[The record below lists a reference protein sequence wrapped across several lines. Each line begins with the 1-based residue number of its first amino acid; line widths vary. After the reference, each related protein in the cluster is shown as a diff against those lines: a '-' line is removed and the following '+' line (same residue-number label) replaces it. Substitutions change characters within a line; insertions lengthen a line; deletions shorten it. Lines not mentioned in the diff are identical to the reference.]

1 MTKLTGFSVAAAL
14 VVMVGVSDALVS
26 MPHGR
31 LSQGPGPRGASGA
44 TSRFGRKG
52 VVRMLFDKFDAEAVN
67 VLMYAQQ
74 ETRKMG
80 LSEVGTEQVLLGVLQ
95 CPENAKGA
103 LEASGATIEAV
114 RDAVGGGKKNKGVVG
129 DVAELF
135 RREEEP
141 LPFTGRSKQ
150 AFKGAVAEAEAMKVE
165 EVRSEHLLL
174 ALLKDEDCEAVT
186 TLEACGVDVTA
197 LAKDVEKDAKRAK
210 GELVGVGGKDGT
222 ETTLASCG
230 VDLTELARNGELDP
244 CVGRSTEIA
253 RAVQILLRRRKSN
266 PCFVGDPGVG
276 KTAIAEGIAQR
287 IADDDVP
294 KKLRGKRVHTLEMA
308 MLVAGTKYRGEFE
321 ERLQSVIEEATT
333 DGETILFID
342 ELHTLVGAGA
352 ADGAIDAG
360 NILKPA
366 LARSGLQ
373 VVGATTLGEY
383 RKHVEKDPALE
394 RRFQPVTVD
403 EPTVDECMEI
413 LEGLRADY
421 EDFHEVKYEDLAI
434 CAAATYGDRYVNDR
448 FLPDKAIDLLDE
460 AGARAQ
466 VRAEEDQLDET
477 PVVTEDD
484 VADVVS
490 TWTGIPVAK
499 LSRPEAMK
507 LLDLEEELHED
518 LVGQDAAVAA
528 VSRAIRRARVGM
540 RAPNKPVASFIFA
553 GPTGVGKTFVAKTLA
568 KTYFGSQSDMV
579 RFDMSEF
586 MERHTVSRLIGSPP
600 GYVGFDDGGQLT
612 NAIRRNP
619 HTVLLFD
626 EIEKAHP
633 DVYNLMLGILDDG
646 RLTDAQ
652 GRTVDFTNCV
662 VVFTSNVGSQAVIET
677 LKGADGEPSLAMRNA
692 IKVDVN
698 DALSGSFRPEFLNRL
713 DEIVVFD
720 SLLRSQLSEILDGML
735 REVHAR
741 AEENDLQLDISE
753 TLKDA
758 IVQSGAADARYGA
771 RPLRRAVQ
779 RYLEDVVAECVLSG
793 DADASQVIRFDFDLD
808 TKAVTCTQQGKQVY
822 STVVDADTF
831 GGIEAGETAAAQLE
845 DSAASVLADLVSST
859 TTPDDDPEDQLL
871 AENVPSR
878 GGKSRA

>member
-1 MTKLTGFSVAAAL
+1 MVTIPHRLALAAL
-14 VVMVGVSDALVS
+14 LATATALV
-26 MPHGR
+26 
-31 LSQGPGPRGASGA
+31 GPRVTTRTVAH
-44 TSRFGRKG
+44 TRRG
-52 VVRMLFDKFDAEAVN
+52 VVVQLFDKFDAEAVN

-74 ETRKMG
+74 ETRKAG

-95 CPENAKGA
+95 CPENAKAA
-103 LEASGATIEAV
+103 LEDAGATLEGARAQI
-114 RDAVGGGKKNKGVVG
+114 GGKKGGVVG

-141 LPFTGRSKQ
+141 LPFTGRSKA
-150 AFKGAVAEAEAMKVE
+150 AFKVAVEEAAALKTE

-174 ALLKDEDCEAVT
+174 ALLRDADSEAVVV
-186 TLEACGVDVTA
+186 LNNMDIDVPA
-197 LAKDVEKDAKRAK
+197 LAKQVEKDAKRAK
-210 GELVGVGGKDGT
+210 GELVGVGGGDDKP
-222 ETTLASCG
+222 TTLASCG

-244 CVGRSTEIA
+244 MIGRQDVVK

-266 PCFVGDPGVG
+266 PCLVGDPGVG
-276 KTAIAEGIAQR
+276 KTAIAEGLAQR
-287 IADDDVP
+287 IADGDVP
-294 KKLRGKRVHTLEMA
+294 KKLLGKRVHTLEMA

-321 ERLQSVIEEATT
+321 ERLQSVIAEATEEG
-333 DGETILFID
+333 DTILFID

-373 VVGATTLGEY
+373 VMGATTVGEY

-394 RRFQPVTVD
+394 RRFQPVDVAEPSVEETV
-403 EPTVDECMEI
+403 EI
-413 LEGLRADY
+413 LEGLREDY
-421 EDFHEVKYEDLAI
+421 QDFHDVTYSDLALA
-434 CAAATYGDRYVNDR
+434 AAATYGDRYVNDR

-466 VRAEEDQLDET
+466 VRAEEEQLAES
-477 PVVTEDD
+477 VVSEDD

-499 LSRPEAMK
+499 LSRPEAQK
-507 LLDLEEELHED
+507 LMELESELHAD

-528 VSRAIRRARVGM
+528 VSRAVRRARVGM
-540 RAPNKPVASFIFA
+540 RAENKPVASFVFA

-568 KTYFGSQSDMV
+568 KTYFGAESNMV

-586 MERHTVSRLIGSPP
+586 MERHTVSRLLGSPP

-612 NAIRRNP
+612 NAIRRNG

-633 DVYNLMLGILDDG
+633 DVYNIMLGILDDG

-652 GRTVDFTNCV
+652 GRTVDFSNCIV
-662 VVFTSNVGSQAVIET
+662 IFTSNVGSQAVIDT
-677 LKGADGEPSLAMRNA
+677 LRGAEGEPSAEMRNA

-698 DALSGSFRPEFLNRL
+698 DALASNFRPEFLNRL

-720 SLLRSQLSEILDGML
+720 SLLRSQLGEILDGML
-735 REVHAR
+735 REVDAR
-741 AEENDLQLDISE
+741 AADNDLQLSVSDA
-753 TLKDA
+753 LKDA
-758 IVQSGAADARYGA
+758 IIESGAADARYGA

-779 RYLEDVVAECVLSG
+779 RYLEDVVAEAVLSG
-793 DADASQVIRFDFDLD
+793 GADETKPIAFDYDVA
-808 TKAVTCTQQGKQVY
+808 TKAVVATQGRKRVY
-822 STVVDADTF
+822 EAVVDSANF
-831 GGIEAGETAAAQLE
+831 GGIEAGADAAKALEGAAAATAAEFFAAPPPDE
-845 DSAASVLADLVSST
+845 DLVLAD
-859 TTPDDDPEDQLL
+859 
-871 AENVPSR
+871 VPSR

>member
-1 MTKLTGFSVAAAL
+1 MSNQLETIFMPMFQKAFEARSEGETQCPSSRRAHGLVGRGPQRRVALADDAAIA
-14 VVMVGVSDALVS
+14 DAS
-26 MPHGR
+26 
-31 LSQGPGPRGASGA
+31 
-44 TSRFGRKG
+44 
-52 VVRMLFDKFDAEAVN
+52 LFDKFDAEAVN

-74 ETRKMG
+74 ETRKAG

-95 CPENAKGA
+95 CPENAKAA
-103 LEASGATIEAV
+103 LEDAGATLEGARAQI
-114 RDAVGGGKKNKGVVG
+114 GGKKGGVVG

-141 LPFTGRSKQ
+141 LPFTGRSKA
-150 AFKGAVAEAEAMKVE
+150 AFKVAVEEAAALKTE

-174 ALLKDEDCEAVT
+174 ALLRDADSEAVVV
-186 TLEACGVDVTA
+186 LNNMDIDVPA
-197 LAKDVEKDAKRAK
+197 LAKQVEKDAKRAK
-210 GELVGVGGKDGT
+210 GELVGVGGGDDKP
-222 ETTLASCG
+222 TTLASCG

-244 CVGRSTEIA
+244 MIGRQDVVK
-253 RAVQILLRRRKSN
+253 RVVQILLRRRKSN
-266 PCFVGDPGVG
+266 PCLVGDPGVG
-276 KTAIAEGIAQR
+276 KTAIAEGLAQR
-287 IADDDVP
+287 IADGDVP
-294 KKLRGKRVHTLEMA
+294 KKLLGKRVHTLEMA

-321 ERLQSVIEEATT
+321 ERLQSVIAEATEEG
-333 DGETILFID
+333 DTILFID

-373 VVGATTLGEY
+373 VMGATTVGEY

-394 RRFQPVTVD
+394 RRFQPVDVAEPSVEETV
-403 EPTVDECMEI
+403 EI
-413 LEGLRADY
+413 LEGLREDY
-421 EDFHEVKYEDLAI
+421 QDFHDVTYSDLALA
-434 CAAATYGDRYVNDR
+434 AAATYGDRYVNDR

-466 VRAEEDQLDET
+466 VRAEEEQLAES
-477 PVVTEDD
+477 VVSEDD

-499 LSRPEAMK
+499 LSRPEAQK
-507 LLDLEEELHED
+507 LMELESELHAD

-528 VSRAIRRARVGM
+528 VSRAVRRARVGM
-540 RAPNKPVASFIFA
+540 RAENKPVASFVFA

-568 KTYFGSQSDMV
+568 KTYFGAESNMV

-586 MERHTVSRLIGSPP
+586 MERHTVSRLLGSPP

-612 NAIRRNP
+612 NAIRRNG

-633 DVYNLMLGILDDG
+633 DVYNIMLGILDDG

-652 GRTVDFTNCV
+652 GRTVDFSNCIV
-662 VVFTSNVGSQAVIET
+662 IFTSNVGSQAVIDT
-677 LKGADGEPSLAMRNA
+677 LRGAEGEPSAEMRNA

-698 DALSGSFRPEFLNRL
+698 DALASNFRPEFLNRL

-720 SLLRSQLSEILDGML
+720 SLLRSQLGEILDGML
-735 REVHAR
+735 REVDAR
-741 AEENDLQLDISE
+741 AADNDLQLSVSDA
-753 TLKDA
+753 LKDA
-758 IVQSGAADARYGA
+758 IIESGAADARYGA

-779 RYLEDVVAECVLSG
+779 RYLEDVVAEAVLSG
-793 DADASQVIRFDFDLD
+793 GADETKPIAFDYDAK
-808 TKAVTCTQQGKQVY
+808 TKAVVATQGRKRVY
-822 STVVDADTF
+822 EAVVDSANF
-831 GGIEAGETAAAQLE
+831 GGIEAGADAAKALEGAAAATAAEFFAAPPPDE
-845 DSAASVLADLVSST
+845 DLVLAD
-859 TTPDDDPEDQLL
+859 
-871 AENVPSR
+871 VPSR